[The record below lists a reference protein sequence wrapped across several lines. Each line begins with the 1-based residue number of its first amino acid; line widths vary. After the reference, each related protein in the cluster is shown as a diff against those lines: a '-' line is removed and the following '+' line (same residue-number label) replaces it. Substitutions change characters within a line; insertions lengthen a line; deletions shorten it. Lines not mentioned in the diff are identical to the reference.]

1 MGARHR
7 FRDAVAAWVPVISA
21 GGEEEDNVEANPG
34 RVDTVGDGGKE
45 EDDVGGNPVEEPEDH
60 RGEDEERDVIFY
72 SRHTLPVAGFTTS
85 SILIICR
92 HLQRLLSLCHHAILG
107 PSPRQGFCLLSFVL
121 LNPDLE
127 LRPETR
133 TVSKTEVPTP

>member
-21 GGEEEDNVEANPG
+21 GGEEEDNVKANPG
-34 RVDTVGDGGKE
+34 RVDTVGDRGEE
-45 EDDVGGNPVEEPEDH
+45 EDDVRGNPVEEPEDH
-60 RGEDEERDVIFY
+60 RGEDEERDVTFY
-72 SRHTLPVAGFTTS
+72 SGQDSPLPRY
-85 SILIICR
+85 LHIICR

-133 TVSKTEVPTP
+133 TVSKTEEPTP